1 MADEKKQGGWF
12 SRLKKETPAGA
23 PSAKPAP
30 APKQTAASPKP
41 APKAK
46 PASASQQA
54 APVKNAESLENPAK
68 TESVDTVASFQ
79 YYIDSLISLS
89 ASQIKIVEMM
99 LQGVSDFIE
108 KQTRSLK
115 ENQK

>member
-12 SRLKKETPAGA
+12 SRLKKDTPAGA

-30 APKQTAASPKP
+30 APKQAAASPKP

-46 PASASQQA
+46 PAPAPKQA
-54 APVKNAESLENPAK
+54 APVKNAESPKNPAT

-79 YYIDSLISLS
+79 FYIDSLISVS
-89 ASQIKIVEMM
+89 ASQIKIVGMM